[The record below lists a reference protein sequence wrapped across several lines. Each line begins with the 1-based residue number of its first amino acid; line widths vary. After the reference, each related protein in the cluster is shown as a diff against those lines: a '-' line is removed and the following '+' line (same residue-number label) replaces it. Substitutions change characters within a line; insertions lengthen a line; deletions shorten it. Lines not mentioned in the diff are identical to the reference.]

1 MLRGL
6 RYLIF
11 CRIVLFII
19 QNKKTMGSTVTST
32 EAYIIITGTYS
43 HQTLKYS
50 KVSGNE
56 KKTNAAKYFNIYY
69 RYYLYYYI
77 IIFYI
82 LYISSILYI
91 YLYIYIYIQNTH
103 RENQLCDNQFP
114 TFQVTSNKI
123 TSYFYRN
130 ILLKSPT
137 K

>member
-1 MLRGL
+1 
-6 RYLIF
+6 
-11 CRIVLFII
+11 
-19 QNKKTMGSTVTST
+19 MGSTVTST

-82 LYISSILYI
+82 LYI
-91 YLYIYIYIQNTH
+91 YLYIYIYIFKILTGKTN
-103 RENQLCDNQFP
+103 F
-114 TFQVTSNKI
+114 VT
-123 TSYFYRN
+123 TSF
-130 ILLKSPT
+130 LLFKSHQI